1 MIEVT
6 LFQKGGS
13 LTGFLFSGHAG
24 AGEYGYDIVCSAVSV
39 LAINTCNAIESFTDE
54 PFRLDTGEED
64 GWMELSFTEHPGYD
78 AQLLMKTLVLGLQS
92 IADQYS
98 AFIHFDIE
106 EV

>member
-1 MIEVT
+1 MIQITVY
-6 LFQKGGS
+6 KDKDCY
-13 LTGFLFSGHAG
+13 TGFRMLGHAG
-24 AGEYGYDIVCSAVSV
+24 YAESGEDIVCSAVSV

-64 GWMELSFTEHPGYD
+64 GRMELTFTEHPGHD

-92 IADQYS
+92 IAEQYS